1 MSCDNRLV
9 FFSETGRSVSLT
21 MAEGKELP
29 EMFKPLLDVF
39 EFVSGDKTLT
49 FKCNLCKNKYS
60 ADKTSTANLKAHV
73 KVSDRLFAHS
83 LIVELN
89 YMTFASHVDMLYFYF
104 DSPEIIGLYCTSNEY
119 RLLYGAMSEW
129 CPGR

>member
-49 FKCNLCKNKYS
+49 FK
-60 ADKTSTANLKAHV
+60 
-73 KVSDRLFAHS
+73 
-83 LIVELN
+83 
-89 YMTFASHVDMLYFYF
+89 
-104 DSPEIIGLYCTSNEY
+104 
-119 RLLYGAMSEW
+119 
-129 CPGR
+129 